1 MPRTKKNSTKKI
13 RKNSTKKIRKNST
26 KKIRKNSTKKI
37 DPLKTIYRHHEFGGT
52 YPVIPRIKY
61 AANNR
66 LDNLNFPSDFSS
78 KHPMKDIIK
87 KELVR
92 RLISYLKKTKN
103 QRKLH
108 KTLKIK
114 YNKKTIQAKL
124 LAFSK
129 NKTNLKKLERFYIDI
144 LSSK

>member
-1 MPRTKKNSTKKI
+1 MPKTKRNKNK
-13 RKNSTKKIRKNST
+13 RK
-26 KKIRKNSTKKI
+26 RKNSTKKI
-37 DPLKTIYRHHEFGGT
+37 DPLKTIYKHHEFGGT

-66 LDNLNFPSDFSS
+66 LDNLNLPSDFPS
-78 KHPMKDIIK
+78 KHPMKDIIT

-92 RLISYLKKTKN
+92 RLIVYLKKSKN
-103 QRKLH
+103 KKNLY

-114 YNKKTIQAKL
+114 YNKKNIEAKL
-124 LAFSK
+124 LSFAKS
-129 NKTNLKKLERFYIDI
+129 KTNLKKLERFYIDI

>member
-1 MPRTKKNSTKKI
+1 MPKTKRNKNKKK
-13 RKNSTKKIRKNST
+13 RN
-26 KKIRKNSTKKI
+26 NSTKKI

-66 LDNLNFPSDFSS
+66 LDNLNMPSDFSS
-78 KHPMKDIIK
+78 KHPMKDIIT

-103 QRKLH
+103 QRKLY
-108 KTLKIK
+108 KTFKIK
-114 YNKKTIQAKL
+114 YNKKNIEAKL
-124 LAFSK
+124 LNFSK
-129 NKTNLKKLERFYIDI
+129 SKTNLKKLERFYIDI
-144 LSSK
+144 LSSKK

>member
-1 MPRTKKNSTKKI
+1 MPKTKRNKNK
-13 RKNSTKKIRKNST
+13 RK
-26 KKIRKNSTKKI
+26 RKNSTKKI
-37 DPLKTIYRHHEFGGT
+37 DPLKTIYKHHEFGGT

-66 LDNLNFPSDFSS
+66 LDNLNLPSDFPS
-78 KHPMKDIIK
+78 KHPMKDIIT

-92 RLISYLKKTKN
+92 RTIVYLKKSKN
-103 QRKLH
+103 KKKLY

-114 YNKKTIQAKL
+114 YNKKNIEAKL
-124 LAFSK
+124 LNLSK
-129 NKTNLKKLERFYIDI
+129 NITNLKKLERFYIDI

>member
-1 MPRTKKNSTKKI
+1 MPKTKRNKNK
-13 RKNSTKKIRKNST
+13 RK
-26 KKIRKNSTKKI
+26 RKNSTKKI
-37 DPLKTIYRHHEFGGT
+37 DPLKTIYKHHEFGGT

-66 LDNLNFPSDFSS
+66 LDNLNLPSDFPS
-78 KHPMKDIIK
+78 KHPMKDIIT

-92 RLISYLKKTKN
+92 RTIVYLKKSKN
-103 QRKLH
+103 KKKLY

-114 YNKKTIQAKL
+114 YNKKNIEAKL
-124 LAFSK
+124 LNLSK
-129 NKTNLKKLERFYIDI
+129 SITNLKKLERFYIDI